1 MKLQTLKHRKD
12 FVLSNKFA
20 KKIFSKNFIIQKYTN
35 SDSIDLN
42 LKFGFT
48 ATKKIGNAVVRNRAK
63 RRMKALV
70 SRFVKEDINSFDNKS
85 SYVLVAKSSLNKALF
100 INLYSEM
107 QQCLNKLCSKIL
119 VQNVLLI

>member
-48 ATKKIGNAVVRNRAK
+48 ATKKIGNAVTRNRAK
-63 RRMKALV
+63 RRMRALV
-70 SRFVKEDINSFDNKS
+70 RRIVKEDINSFDNKS
-85 SYVLVAKSSLNKALF
+85 NYVLVAKSSLNKALF

-107 QQCLNKLCSKIL
+107 QQCLNKL
-119 VQNVLLI
+119 

>member
-42 LKFGFT
+42 LKYGFT

-63 RRMKALV
+63 RRMRALV
-70 SRFVKEDINSFDNKS
+70 SRFVKEDINFFDNKS

-107 QQCLNKLCSKIL
+107 QQCLNKL
-119 VQNVLLI
+119 

>member
-20 KKIFSKNFIIQKYTN
+20 EKIYSKNFIIQKYTN

-63 RRMKALV
+63 RRMRALV
-70 SRFVKEDINSFDNKS
+70 SRFVKEDINFFDNKS

-100 INLYSEM
+100 INLYFEM
-107 QQCLNKLCSKIL
+107 QECLNKL
-119 VQNVLLI
+119 

>member
-48 ATKKIGNAVVRNRAK
+48 ATKKIGNAVTRNRAK
-63 RRMKALV
+63 RRMRALV
-70 SRFVKEDINSFDNKS
+70 SKFVKEDIDSFDNKS
-85 SYVLVAKSSLNKALF
+85 CYVLVAKSSLNKALF
-100 INLYSEM
+100 INLYFEM
-107 QQCLNKLCSKIL
+107 QQCLNKL
-119 VQNVLLI
+119 

>member
-20 KKIFSKNFIIQKYTN
+20 KIIYSKNFIIQKYTN

-48 ATKKIGNAVVRNRAK
+48 ATKKIGNAVTRNRAK
-63 RRMKALV
+63 RRMRALV
-70 SRFVKEDINSFDNKS
+70 SRFVKEDINFFDNKS

-107 QQCLNKLCSKIL
+107 QQCLNKL
-119 VQNVLLI
+119 

>member
-20 KKIFSKNFIIQKYTN
+20 KKIFSKNFIIQKYTS

-63 RRMKALV
+63 RRMRALV
-70 SRFVKEDINSFDNKS
+70 SRFVQEDINSFDNKS

-107 QQCLNKLCSKIL
+107 QQCLNKL
-119 VQNVLLI
+119 

>member
-1 MKLQTLKHRKD
+1 MSYPTSLQ
-12 FVLSNKFA
+12 
-20 KKIFSKNFIIQKYTN
+20 KKIYSKNFIIQKYTN

-63 RRMKALV
+63 RRMRALV

-107 QQCLNKLCSKIL
+107 QQCLNKL
-119 VQNVLLI
+119 

>member
-20 KKIFSKNFIIQKYTN
+20 KKIYSKNFIIQKYTN

-48 ATKKIGNAVVRNRAK
+48 ATKKIGNAVTRNRAK
-63 RRMKALV
+63 RRMRALV
-70 SRFVKEDINSFDNKS
+70 SRFVKEDINFFDNKS

-107 QQCLNKLCSKIL
+107 QQCLNKL
-119 VQNVLLI
+119 

>member
-20 KKIFSKNFIIQKYTN
+20 KKIFSKNFIIQKYAN

-48 ATKKIGNAVVRNRAK
+48 ATKKIGNAVTRNRAK
-63 RRMKALV
+63 RRMRALV
-70 SRFVKEDINSFDNKS
+70 SRFVKEDINFFDNKS

-107 QQCLNKLCSKIL
+107 QQCLNKL
-119 VQNVLLI
+119 

>member
-48 ATKKIGNAVVRNRAK
+48 ATKKIGKAVSRNRAK
-63 RRMKALV
+63 RRMRDLV

-107 QQCLNKLCSKIL
+107 QQCLNKL
-119 VQNVLLI
+119 

>member
-1 MKLQTLKHRKD
+1 MKLLTLKHRKD

-35 SDSIDLN
+35 LDNTDLN

-48 ATKKIGNAVVRNRAK
+48 ATKKIGNAVTRNRAK
-63 RRMKALV
+63 RRMRALV

-107 QQCLNKLCSKIL
+107 QQCLNKL
-119 VQNVLLI
+119 

>member
-48 ATKKIGNAVVRNRAK
+48 ATKKIGNAVTRNRAK
-63 RRMKALV
+63 RRMRALV
-70 SRFVKEDINSFDNKS
+70 INFIKEDINSFDNKS

-107 QQCLNKLCSKIL
+107 QQCLNKL
-119 VQNVLLI
+119 

>member
-48 ATKKIGNAVVRNRAK
+48 ATKKIGNAVTRNRAK
-63 RRMKALV
+63 RRMRALV
-70 SRFVKEDINSFDNKS
+70 SRFVKEDINFFDNKS

-107 QQCLNKLCSKIL
+107 QQCLNKL
-119 VQNVLLI
+119 

>member
-48 ATKKIGNAVVRNRAK
+48 ATKKIGNAVTRNRAK
-63 RRMKALV
+63 RRMRALV

-100 INLYSEM
+100 INLYSKI
-107 QQCLNKLCSKIL
+107 QKCLNKL
-119 VQNVLLI
+119 

>member
-35 SDSIDLN
+35 SDSLDLN

-48 ATKKIGNAVVRNRAK
+48 ATKKIGNAVTRNRAK
-63 RRMKALV
+63 RRMRALV
-70 SRFVKEDINSFDNKS
+70 SRFVQEDINSFDNKS

-107 QQCLNKLCSKIL
+107 QQCLNKL
-119 VQNVLLI
+119 

>member
-20 KKIFSKNFIIQKYTN
+20 KKIYSKNFIIQKYTN

-63 RRMKALV
+63 RRMRALV
-70 SRFVKEDINSFDNKS
+70 SRFVKEDINFFDNKS

-107 QQCLNKLCSKIL
+107 QECLNKL
-119 VQNVLLI
+119 

>member
-1 MKLQTLKHRKD
+1 MKLQTLKYRKY

-48 ATKKIGNAVVRNRAK
+48 ATKKIGNAVTRNRAK
-63 RRMKALV
+63 RRMRALV
-70 SRFVKEDINSFDNKS
+70 SRFVKEDISSFDNKS

-107 QQCLNKLCSKIL
+107 QQCLNKL
-119 VQNVLLI
+119 

>member
-20 KKIFSKNFIIQKYTN
+20 KKIYSKNFIIQKYTN

-48 ATKKIGNAVVRNRAK
+48 ATKKIGNAVTRNRAK
-63 RRMKALV
+63 RRMRALV
-70 SRFVKEDINSFDNKS
+70 NRFVKEDINFFDNKS

-100 INLYSEM
+100 VNLYSEM
-107 QQCLNKLCSKIL
+107 QQCLNKL
-119 VQNVLLI
+119 

>member
-48 ATKKIGNAVVRNRAK
+48 ATKKIGNAVARNRAK
-63 RRMKALV
+63 RRMRALV

-107 QQCLNKLCSKIL
+107 QQCLNKL
-119 VQNVLLI
+119 

>member
-20 KKIFSKNFIIQKYTN
+20 KKIYSKNFIIQKYTN

-48 ATKKIGNAVVRNRAK
+48 ATKKIGNAVTRNRAK
-63 RRMKALV
+63 RRMRALV
-70 SRFVKEDINSFDNKS
+70 NRFVKEDINFFDNKS

-107 QQCLNKLCSKIL
+107 QQCLNKL
-119 VQNVLLI
+119 

>member
-20 KKIFSKNFIIQKYTN
+20 KKIYSRNFIIQKYTN

-48 ATKKIGNAVVRNRAK
+48 ATKKIGNAVTRNRAK
-63 RRMKALV
+63 RRMRALV
-70 SRFVKEDINSFDNKS
+70 SRFVKEDINFFDNKS

-107 QQCLNKLCSKIL
+107 QQCLNKL
-119 VQNVLLI
+119 

>member
-12 FVLSNKFA
+12 FILSNKFA

-48 ATKKIGNAVVRNRAK
+48 ATKKIGNAVTRNRAK
-63 RRMKALV
+63 RRMRALV

-107 QQCLNKLCSKIL
+107 QQCLNKL
-119 VQNVLLI
+119 

>member
-48 ATKKIGNAVVRNRAK
+48 ASKKIGNAVTRNRAK
-63 RRMKALV
+63 RRMRALV

-107 QQCLNKLCSKIL
+107 QQCLNKL
-119 VQNVLLI
+119 

>member
-20 KKIFSKNFIIQKYTN
+20 KKIYSKNFIIQKYTN

-48 ATKKIGNAVVRNRAK
+48 ATKKIGNAVTRNRAK
-63 RRMKALV
+63 RRMRALV
-70 SRFVKEDINSFDNKS
+70 SRFVQEDIYSFDNKS

-107 QQCLNKLCSKIL
+107 QQSLNKL
-119 VQNVLLI
+119 

>member
-35 SDSIDLN
+35 SDNIDLN

-48 ATKKIGNAVVRNRAK
+48 ATKKIGNAVTRNRAK
-63 RRMKALV
+63 RRMRALV
-70 SRFVKEDINSFDNKS
+70 SRFIKEDINSFDNKS

-107 QQCLNKLCSKIL
+107 QQCLNKL
-119 VQNVLLI
+119 

>member
-35 SDSIDLN
+35 SDRIDLN

-63 RRMKALV
+63 RRMRALV
-70 SRFVKEDINSFDNKS
+70 SRFVKEDINFFDNKS

-107 QQCLNKLCSKIL
+107 QQCLNKL
-119 VQNVLLI
+119 

>member
-35 SDSIDLN
+35 SDNIDLN

-48 ATKKIGNAVVRNRAK
+48 ATKKIGNAVTRNRAK
-63 RRMKALV
+63 RRMRALV
-70 SRFVKEDINSFDNKS
+70 SRFVKEDINFFDNKS

-107 QQCLNKLCSKIL
+107 QQCLNKL
-119 VQNVLLI
+119 

>member
-48 ATKKIGNAVVRNRAK
+48 ATKKIGNAVSRNRVK
-63 RRMKALV
+63 RRMRALV

-100 INLYSEM
+100 INQYSEM
-107 QQCLNKLCSKIL
+107 QQCLNKL
-119 VQNVLLI
+119 

>member
-48 ATKKIGNAVVRNRAK
+48 ATKKIGNAVTRNRAK
-63 RRMKALV
+63 RRMRALV
-70 SRFVKEDINSFDNKS
+70 SRFVQEDINSFDNKS

-100 INLYSEM
+100 KNLYSEM
-107 QQCLNKLCSKIL
+107 QQCLNKL
-119 VQNVLLI
+119 

>member
-48 ATKKIGNAVVRNRAK
+48 ATKKIGNAVTRNRAK
-63 RRMKALV
+63 RRMRALV
-70 SRFVKEDINSFDNKS
+70 RRFVKEDINSFDNKS
-85 SYVLVAKSSLNKALF
+85 NYVLVAKSSLNKALF

-107 QQCLNKLCSKIL
+107 QQCLNKL
-119 VQNVLLI
+119 

>member
-12 FVLSNKFA
+12 FVLFNKFA
-20 KKIFSKNFIIQKYTN
+20 KKIYSKNFIIQKYTN

-48 ATKKIGNAVVRNRAK
+48 ATKKIGNAVTRNRAK
-63 RRMKALV
+63 RRMRALV
-70 SRFVKEDINSFDNKS
+70 SRFVKEDINFFDNKS

-107 QQCLNKLCSKIL
+107 QQCLNKL
-119 VQNVLLI
+119 

>member
-20 KKIFSKNFIIQKYTN
+20 KKIYSKNFIIQKYTN

-48 ATKKIGNAVVRNRAK
+48 ATKKIGNAVTRNRAK
-63 RRMKALV
+63 RRMRALV
-70 SRFVKEDINSFDNKS
+70 SRFVKEDINFFDNKS

-107 QQCLNKLCSKIL
+107 QHCLNKL
-119 VQNVLLI
+119 

>member
-1 MKLQTLKHRKD
+1 MKMQTLKKRKE

-35 SDSIDLN
+35 TNNKDTS

-63 RRMKALV
+63 RRMKSLV
-70 SRFVKEDINSFDNKS
+70 RGLIKNDVASFDDNCN
-85 SYVLVAKSSLNKALF
+85 YVLIAKASLNKTLF
-100 INLYSEM
+100 IDLYSEF
-107 QQCLNKLCSKIL
+107 QQCLKKL
-119 VQNVLLI
+119 

>member
-48 ATKKIGNAVVRNRAK
+48 ATKKIGNAVTRNRAK
-63 RRMKALV
+63 RRMRALV
-70 SRFVKEDINSFDNKS
+70 IRFVKEDINCFDNKS

-107 QQCLNKLCSKIL
+107 QQCLNKL
-119 VQNVLLI
+119 

>member
-63 RRMKALV
+63 RRMRALV
-70 SRFVKEDINSFDNKS
+70 SRFVKEDINFFDNKS

-100 INLYSEM
+100 INLYFEM
-107 QQCLNKLCSKIL
+107 QECLNKL
-119 VQNVLLI
+119 

>member
-12 FVLSNKFA
+12 FILSNKFA
-20 KKIFSKNFIIQKYTN
+20 KKIYSKNFIIQKYTN

-48 ATKKIGNAVVRNRAK
+48 ATKKIGNAVTRNRAK
-63 RRMKALV
+63 RRMRALV

-85 SYVLVAKSSLNKALF
+85 SYVLVAKSSLNNALF

-107 QQCLNKLCSKIL
+107 QQCLNKL
-119 VQNVLLI
+119 